1 MSTNATVDYQAE
13 KGGYYK
19 VLIGLLLLTTVTF
32 IQPSMFLTDA
42 TFVVQLLIGLI
53 KAIIILFYYMHLKGE
68 TLIGWTVIFAVSVV
82 LFFFSIVI
90 YDVKNFQ
97 FVDES
102 HISSAVTSAGS
113 PTAGHHSSHSDESH
127 TTSEHTSS
135 VSHEATHS
143 EH

>member
-19 VLIGLLLLTTVTF
+19 VLIGLLVLTTITF
-32 IQPSMFLTDA
+32 VQPSMFLTDA

-68 TLIGWTVIFAVSVV
+68 TLIGWTVSFAVFIV
-82 LFFFSIVI
+82 LFFFTIVI
-90 YDVKNFQ
+90 YDVNNFQ
-97 FVDES
+97 YADES
-102 HISSAVTSAGS
+102 HITNKEASAGS
-113 PTAGHHSSHSDESH
+113 PTAGHHSTSSDSSHS
-127 TTSEHTSS
+127 TSEHTSAA
-135 VSHEATHS
+135 SHEATHS

>member
-1 MSTNATVDYQAE
+1 MSTNAKVDYQTE

-19 VLIGLLLLTTVTF
+19 VLIGLLLLTTITF

-53 KAIIILFYYMHLKGE
+53 KALIILFYYMHLKGE
-68 TLIGWTVIFAVSVV
+68 TLIGWTVSFAVFIV
-82 LFFFSIVI
+82 LFFFTIVI
-90 YDVKNFQ
+90 YDVQNFQ

-102 HISSAVTSAGS
+102 HISSEATSAGS
-113 PTAGHHSSHSDESH
+113 PTAGHHSSHSD
-127 TTSEHTSS
+127 TTSEHTSAA
-135 VSHEATHS
+135 SHEATHS

>member
-1 MSTNATVDYQAE
+1 MSTNSNVNYAEE

-19 VLIGLLLLTTVTF
+19 VLIGLLILTTITF

-42 TFVVQLLIGLI
+42 TFGVQMLIGLI

-68 TLIGWTVIFAVSVV
+68 TLIGWTVSFAVFIVV
-82 LFFFSIVI
+82 FFFSTII
-90 YDVKNFQ
+90 FDVQNFQ
-97 FVDES
+97 YSDES
-102 HISSAVTSAGS
+102 YITSEATSGGS
-113 PTAGHHSSHSDESH
+113 PTAGHHTTGSDVA
-127 TTSEHTSS
+127 SEHTSD

>member
-1 MSTNATVDYQAE
+1 MSTNVTVDYQAE

-19 VLIGLLLLTTVTF
+19 VLIGLLILTTITF

-68 TLIGWTVIFAVSVV
+68 TLIGWTVSFAVFIV

-90 YDVKNFQ
+90 YDVNNFQ
-97 FVDES
+97 YVDES
-102 HISSAVTSAGS
+102 HISSTATSAGS
-113 PTAGHHSSHSDESH
+113 PTAGHHSTSSDASH
-127 TTSEHTSS
+127 TTSEHTSDA
-135 VSHEATHS
+135 SHEPAHS